1 MNNTKDKLTKG
12 IVSDGKNIYKS
23 ELLMIFTSDTTHETL
38 SITNNEVQFIMDYA
52 DVEKLVAETRK
63 ERNAKLD

>member
-1 MNNTKDKLTKG
+1 MNNTRDKLTKG

-38 SITNNEVQFIMDYA
+38 SITNNEVQFIIDYA
-52 DVEKLVAETRK
+52 EVEKLVAETRK